1 MTDKSRI
8 LLNLTGTVIAMM
20 LVALLGGAIYGLVFK
35 QVPDANQ
42 NALLVLLGAL
52 VTNVTNMV
60 QYYFGSSSSDK
71 AKNDTIATQAATAAT
86 LANSPITGGPTKP

>member
-71 AKNDTIATQAATAAT
+71 AKNDTIATQAATLAAT
-86 LANSPITGGPTKP
+86 TQTGGTQTP